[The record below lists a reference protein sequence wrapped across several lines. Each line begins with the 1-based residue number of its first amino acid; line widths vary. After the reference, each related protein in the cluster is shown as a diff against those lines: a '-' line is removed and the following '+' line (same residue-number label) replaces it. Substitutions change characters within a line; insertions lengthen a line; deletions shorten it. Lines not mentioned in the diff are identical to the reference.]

1 MRALVS
7 VALVALVA
15 CSTSTQSGL
24 GGSSTTS
31 LAGGAAASSGST
43 SSSTAPPDPKGCA
56 GMLAKLMK
64 GEATNVADLCA
75 NAQFAADQVMICQGG
90 CAPDCPVPTGAGS
103 DGWSAACAAC
113 MSKPT
118 AQGGCADALATCA
131 ATACQ

>member
-1 MRALVS
+1 MRPWLALLLLPL
-7 VALVALVA
+7 AA
-15 CSTSTQSGL
+15 CQTSTQGGL

-31 LAGGAAASSGST
+31 LTGGSGGST
-43 SSSTAPPDPKGCA
+43 GTTTTTTAPDPKSCA
-56 GMLAKLMK
+56 GMLYALAH
-64 GEATNVADLCA
+64 GTAVVAADLCS